1 MIQCGLFFI
10 VNMHSNRSKGYI
22 LSILATI
29 FFCHIYIFSKKA
41 MELSSI
47 PQFCFYWFGISF
59 IINSTLLFATKKVK
73 EITTTIKHH
82 YKTLLLLGFLEIII
96 TVSFFSAIHFIPNTA
111 VTGMLGNLFPIFTTI
126 LGITVLKEQIHP
138 LEYIGLTA
146 AFIGIIITSFPEEA
160 SWVDFMNGG
169 TILIIIN
176 CLTAA
181 IATII
186 IKHKIQK
193 IPPFLLNT
201 NRAIALFIYAI
212 SALIVTDA
220 TLEVPQAAMT
230 NIVIGAIIGPVIAIN
245 LVYYSLKYIEASRA
259 TVVQSSKGLVLI
271 LCTYLYWGELPKLYQ
286 VIGGVV
292 TLLGLLH
299 MSYIE
304 NREHKRR
311 KQQKVQKA

>member
-1 MIQCGLFFI
+1 
-10 VNMHSNRSKGYI
+10 
-22 LSILATI
+22 
-29 FFCHIYIFSKKA
+29 
-41 MELSSI
+41 MELSTI

-169 TILIIIN
+169 TILIII
-176 CLTAA
+176 
-181 IATII
+181 
-186 IKHKIQK
+186 KHKIQK

-212 SALIVTDA
+212 SALVLTDA